1 LPAERWVKTIKNFS
15 SMVLVFCTVVL
26 TSYAQLIVKWRVSRA
41 GPLPVALVKKALF
54 LTGLL
59 FDPLVVTGLLAA
71 LLAGLSWMAAMT
83 RLELS
88 FAYPFIS
95 LSFVLVFIFSAFLF
109 HETITAPK
117 VVGMLFIIAGI
128 IVISRG

>member
-1 LPAERWVKTIKNFS
+1 MA
-15 SMVLVFCTVVL
+15 LVFCSVVL

-41 GPLPVALVKKALF
+41 GALPVDFTRKAIF

-59 FDPLVVTGLLAA
+59 FDPWVLTGLFGA
-71 LLAGLSWMAAMT
+71 LLAGVSWMAAMT

-95 LSFVLVFIFSAFLF
+95 VSFVLVFIFSALLF
-109 HETITAPK
+109 HETITTPK
-117 VVGMLFIIAGI
+117 ILGMLLIIAGI
-128 IVISRG
+128 IVIGRG

>member
-1 LPAERWVKTIKNFS
+1 MA
-15 SMVLVFCTVVL
+15 LVFCTVVL

-41 GPLPVALVKKALF
+41 GQLPVDLTKKVIF

-59 FDPLVVTGLLAA
+59 FDPWVLTGLLGA
-71 LLAGLSWMAAMT
+71 LLAGLAWMAAMT

-95 LSFVLVFIFSAFLF
+95 LSFVLVFVFSALLF
-109 HETITAPK
+109 HESVTAPK
-117 VVGMLFIIAGI
+117 VLGMLLIIAGI
-128 IVISRG
+128 IVIGRG

>member
-1 LPAERWVKTIKNFS
+1 MA
-15 SMVLVFCTVVL
+15 LVFCTIVL

-41 GPLPVALVKKALF
+41 GSLPVDFTKRALF

-59 FDPLVVTGLLAA
+59 FDPWVLTGLVGA
-71 LLAGLSWMAAMT
+71 LLAGLAWMAAMT

-95 LSFVLVFIFSAFLF
+95 LSFVLVFVFSAILF
-109 HETITAPK
+109 HETITTTK
-117 VVGMLFIIAGI
+117 ILGMLLIIAGI
-128 IVISRG
+128 IVIGRG

>member
-1 LPAERWVKTIKNFS
+1 MA
-15 SMVLVFCTVVL
+15 LVFCTVVL

-41 GPLPVALVKKALF
+41 GPLPVDLAKKALF

-59 FDPLVVTGLLAA
+59 FDPWILTGLLSA

-95 LSFVLVFIFSAFLF
+95 LSFVLVFIFSAVLF
-109 HETITAPK
+109 HETITTPK
-117 VVGMLFIIAGI
+117 VLGMLLIIAGI
-128 IVISRG
+128 VVIGRG